1 MIFHPHDPMTT
12 PEDRV
17 VLKRCAVVI
26 AAAIALITLQGIA
39 RAEPEED
46 GGPMRAVSAMQAYAK
61 AEYSGLVVGGRP
73 DACRIL
79 WKGKLIPFC
88 GCALSVKKFGRVVE
102 SPNLKLAA
110 TWKQVF
116 PRTRPAPGMV
126 AARSGHV
133 FELLSHVRNDI
144 WLVWD
149 PNSGGGKIR
158 IHERSIAGYVVVNPS
173 EASL

>member
-1 MIFHPHDPMTT
+1 MTHDPMTT
-12 PEDRV
+12 PEDRLA
-17 VLKRCAVVI
+17 LKWCSMTLGATVFLI
-26 AAAIALITLQGIA
+26 ATIGLA

-46 GGPMRAVSAMQAYAK
+46 GGPMRATAGMQAYAK
-61 AEYSGLVVGGRP
+61 AEYSGRVVGGRP
-73 DACRIL
+73 EACRIS

-102 SPNLKLAA
+102 NPNLKLAA

-116 PRTRPAPGMV
+116 PKAKPAPGMV

-133 FELLSHVRNDI
+133 FELISHVRNDI